1 MKKLALAL
9 ANENLPESDLQS
21 RDAAAVLHP
30 FTPIAGD
37 KAQLRLFDAA
47 DGVRL
52 SAPDGRAWIDGMAGL
67 WCVNVGYG
75 RREITSAIAE
85 ASSRLAFSHSF
96 GGTANPTSTK
106 LAERL
111 LGVLPKH
118 IRRVY
123 FCNSGSEANDSNVK
137 LVWLYNQLRGKPAK
151 RKIIARSRGYHG
163 STVFSATL
171 SGLDYMHE
179 GFGRSD
185 SDIVRVSPAY
195 PYRDKVGHEPH
206 LIDAYVRELAD
217 ELERVILHEGPETVG
232 AFIAEPVPGGGGVLP
247 PPRGYFAAIKAVL
260 DRYNVLFIADEV
272 ICGFGR
278 LGSWFG
284 SDLFGIE
291 PDLMTLAKGLTSGYQ
306 PMAAV
311 AVGERVW
318 NVLERQRDKV
328 SGFNHGYTWAGHPVA
343 AAAAL
348 ANLDI
353 IENEGLVQRA
363 SESGVLL
370 RSLLTDRLH
379 DHPHVGDIR
388 GVGLLNA
395 VEFVSNQAS
404 RAPFASNEKV
414 GPSIAAAAFA
424 RGAIVRPLP
433 QGDILAFSP
442 PLNISSE
449 DLVRLADIFAGSVD
463 EVLGRAAAAR
473 RAARDS

>member
-1 MKKLALAL
+1 
-9 ANENLPESDLQS
+9 
-21 RDAAAVLHP
+21 
-30 FTPIAGD
+30 
-37 KAQLRLFDAA
+37 
-47 DGVRL
+47 
-52 SAPDGRAWIDGMAGL
+52 
-67 WCVNVGYG
+67 
-75 RREITSAIAE
+75 
-85 ASSRLAFSHSF
+85 
-96 GGTANPTSTK
+96 
-106 LAERL
+106 
-111 LGVLPKH
+111 
-118 IRRVY
+118 
-123 FCNSGSEANDSNVK
+123 
-137 LVWLYNQLRGKPAK
+137 
-151 RKIIARSRGYHG
+151 
-163 STVFSATL
+163 
-171 SGLDYMHE
+171 
-179 GFGRSD
+179 
-185 SDIVRVSPAY
+185 
-195 PYRDKVGHEPH
+195 
-206 LIDAYVRELAD
+206 
-217 ELERVILHEGPETVG
+217 
-232 AFIAEPVPGGGGVLP
+232 
-247 PPRGYFAAIKAVL
+247 
-260 DRYNVLFIADEV
+260 
-272 ICGFGR
+272 
-278 LGSWFG
+278 
-284 SDLFGIE
+284 
-291 PDLMTLAKGLTSGYQ
+291 
-306 PMAAV
+306 MAAV